1 MSQAT
6 TISSGPQAPGAQTAT
21 NPPANIQ
28 LPRGALLALSISAFG
43 SGISM
48 RVSDPL
54 LPRLAREFSL
64 PLGHAALVITP
75 PA

>member
-21 NPPANIQ
+21 KTPTDIN
-28 LPRGALLALSISAFG
+28 LPRGALLAFSISAIG

-54 LPRLAREFSL
+54 LPGLAREFSL
-64 PLGHAALVITP
+64 TLGHAALVITM